1 MRSLLMVPL
10 LVAGC
15 FGYGGYIP
23 VPSEPQEPIEDTGS
37 YGADSDQVRY
47 VLDNFRTSELGTEKT
62 RPIAKTVEW
71 PEISTLP
78 GASYVSGKAVVDRIQ
93 RGDSGNSYG
102 VQVRLKNTTGEVQS
116 LEYRIR
122 FVTRKGSDL
131 IPYVGIM
138 IASRSAW
145 RESASSPAGS
155 GSPGDRACRPF
166 TRGTPRCSPR
176 AARSTSSPGSSATS
190 TGGT

>member
-10 LVAGC
+10 LAAGC
-15 FGYGGYIP
+15 FGYGGYIS

-62 RPIAKTVEW
+62 RPIAKTIEW

-102 VQVRLKNTTGEVQS
+102 VQVRLKNTTGEVQA

-131 IPYVGIM
+131 IPYVGVSGREQRWTGFVM
-138 IASRSAW
+138 EPYGKATVSDFSRIIGAEGFLLLV
-145 RESASSPAGS
+145 RAQ
-155 GSPGDRACRPF
+155 GD
-166 TRGTPRCSPR
+166 TGDG
-176 AARSTSSPGSSATS
+176 AAK
-190 TGGT
+190 